1 MGIFDYETEC
11 KTIIAGMIALAIS
24 HTAMADDIKVAVV
37 GAMSGPIAQWGDM
50 EFNGARQAIKD
61 INAKGGIKGD
71 KLVGVEYDDACDPKQ
86 AVAVANKIVND
97 GIKYVIGHL
106 CSSSTQPASDI
117 YEDEGIL
124 MISPG
129 ATNPELTQ
137 RGYQHIM
144 RTAGLDSSQ
153 GPTAAKYILET
164 VKPQRIAIIH
174 DKQQYGEGLAR
185 SVQDG
190 LKAANA
196 NVVFF
201 DGITAGEKDFSALI
215 ARLKKENI
223 DFVYYGGYYPEMGQ
237 MLRQARSV
245 GLKTTNPELTQR
257 GYQHIMRTAGL
268 ESSQGPTAAKFILE
282 TVNPQRIAIL
292 HDNQQYGEGLARSVQ
307 DGLKA
312 ANANVVFFDGITAGE
327 KDFSALIAR
336 LKKENIDF
344 VYYGGYYPEMGQMLR
359 QARSVGLKTQFMG
372 PEGVGNASLSNIA
385 GDAAEGMLVTMPK
398 RYDQDPTN
406 QGIVDALKADK
417 KDPSGPYVWITYAAV
432 QSLATALERTGS
444 DEPLALVKD
453 LKANGANTVD
463 KKDPSGPYVW
473 ITYAAVQS
481 LATALERT
489 GSDEPLAL
497 VKDLKANGANTVIGP
512 LNWDEKGD
520 LKGFDFGVFQW
531 HADGSV
537 SSSGTPTVHPRQ
549 PSDHPTARKMR
560 AGLERLPYV

>member
-1 MGIFDYETEC
+1 MCRVEPGVAAWLAELCDNVGYRFFAGNALCGECIGVDAVEQGSVGYESGGVGTDAACHCFHNIITFGMNAGVVERICRAGHTQEAGGEGICFFSEARHAQQVR
-11 KTIIAGMIALAIS
+11 TIG
-24 HTAMADDIKVAVV
+24 KVAVV

-245 GLKTTNPELTQR
+245 GLKT
-257 GYQHIMRTAGL
+257 
-268 ESSQGPTAAKFILE
+268 
-282 TVNPQRIAIL
+282 
-292 HDNQQYGEGLARSVQ
+292 
-307 DGLKA
+307 
-312 ANANVVFFDGITAGE
+312 
-327 KDFSALIAR
+327 
-336 LKKENIDF
+336 
-344 VYYGGYYPEMGQMLR
+344 
-359 QARSVGLKTQFMG
+359 QFMG

-398 RYDQDPTN
+398 RYDQDPAN
-406 QGIVDALKADK
+406 QGIVDALKA
-417 KDPSGPYVWITYAAV
+417 
-432 QSLATALERTGS
+432 
-444 DEPLALVKD
+444 
-453 LKANGANTVD
+453 D

-531 HADGSV
+531 HADGS
-537 SSSGTPTVHPRQ
+537 S
-549 PSDHPTARKMR
+549 TAAK
-560 AGLERLPYV
+560 